1 MKDALLNVKD
11 LTVTFQTERGEVTAV
26 DHLSFDLNRKE
37 TLCIVGESGSGKSVT
52 ALSIMGLLPQ
62 PAGRVAGGSI
72 RFQGQEL
79 TGLSN
84 KQMQH
89 IRGNRISMIFQ
100 EPMTSLN
107 PVYTVGYQ
115 ISEVLKKHKGMK
127 TKEAMEYAADLLSR
141 VGIPEPKK
149 RVHQF
154 PHELSG
160 GLRQRVMIAMALSC
174 DPDILIADEPT
185 TALDVTIQ
193 AQILRLIES
202 LKKDSDMSVIFITH
216 DLGVVSQISD
226 RTIVMYGGM
235 KMEERYAE
243 GFFDHARH
251 PYTVSLL
258 GCIPSHSLEE
268 RSLKPIPGVIPSLA
282 NMPKGCR
289 FSNRCSQATALCHT
303 QVPELSETEPGHW
316 IACHQAGKEAEQQ

>member
-1 MKDALLNVKD
+1 MNDALLNVKD
-11 LTVTFQTERGEVTAV
+11 LTITFQTERGELTAV
-26 DHLSFDLNRKE
+26 DHLSFDLGRKE

-62 PAGRVAGGSI
+62 PAGRVTNGSI

-79 TGLSN
+79 TGLTN
-84 KQMQH
+84 KQMQG

-115 ISEVLKKHKGMK
+115 ISEVLKKHKGMN
-127 TKEAMEYAADLLSR
+127 TKEAMRYAAELLER
-141 VGIPEPKK
+141 VGIPEPGK
-149 RVHQF
+149 RVHSF

-193 AQILRLIES
+193 AQILRLMET
-202 LKKDSDMSVIFITH
+202 LKQDLDMSIIFITH

-235 KMEERYAE
+235 KMEERYAD
-243 GFFDHARH
+243 GFFDHVQH
-251 PYTVSLL
+251 PYTVDLL
-258 GCIPSHSLEE
+258 GCIPTSSL
-268 RSLKPIPGVIPSLA
+268 SDGKLMPIPGMIPSLA
-282 NMPKGCR
+282 NMPGGCR
-289 FSNRCSQATALCHT
+289 FSNRCRRAMSACHET
-303 QVPELSETEPGHW
+303 IPELREIEPGHW
-316 IACHQAGKEAEQQ
+316 IACHLEDKEAVL